1 MKTSL
6 SKADNTIEENK
17 EQIKQLN
24 QWVTEIKSNKND
36 NNEREEKHKIE
47 INSLRIKLDAV
58 KNSEKE
64 KERLLNESV
73 KEARLLEST
82 INGKNFVR
90 KLINYFK
97 INYS

>member
-6 SKADNTIEENK
+6 SQADNTIEENK

-24 QWVTEIKSNKND
+24 QWVTEIKSNRND
-36 NNEREEKHKIE
+36 NTEREEKHKIE

-73 KEARLLEST
+73 KETRLLESN

-90 KLINYFK
+90 KLIN
-97 INYS
+97 